1 MSKTKIMCCSVC
13 KKDDISWQ
21 VWADELNNVNSSP
34 EDKFV
39 YCDNCEEET
48 IATLKKPVIR
58 VYFETPN
65 HSSCEEVATFTE
77 EKYFD
82 ACYRQLE
89 EVAKQEGYILTES
102 FSELEDE

>member
-1 MSKTKIMCCSVC
+1 MSKPV
-13 KKDDISWQ
+13 
-21 VWADELNNVNSSP
+21 
-34 EDKFV
+34 
-39 YCDNCEEET
+39 
-48 IATLKKPVIR
+48 PVIR

-89 EVAKQEGYILTES
+89 EVAKQEGLVCAYKKQEN
-102 FSELEDE
+102 EDE